1 MAASKVGTGKVQV
14 GLENLVAGNEEVIK
28 NISRHVIRTSEAA
41 RRVSYWLNL
50 EQFKYKN
57 K

>member
-28 NISRHVIRTSEAA
+28 NITRHVIRTSEAA
-41 RRVSYWLNL
+41 RRVSHWLNL